1 MATEMPTNELTLNCA
16 TTALLVMDYQTTIV
30 ERFSGG
36 AAGLTTRVASVVASA
51 RETAVRVIYIVVGF
65 RPGYPEVSPRNLSF
79 KTLRAS
85 NTFAASS
92 AGTEIHGEL
101 TPREGEVV
109 ITKHRVSGFHGTDL
123 DMILRANSID
133 TLVLMGIATSGVVL
147 STLRQAA
154 DADYSCIV
162 VKDGCGD
169 LDAEVH
175 RVLTEKVFPRQ
186 AKVVTCED
194 VVAAMRRPSP

>member
-1 MATEMPTNELTLNCA
+1 MATEKPINDLTLTPA

-36 AAGLTTRVASVVASA
+36 AAGLTTRVAGVIASA
-51 RETAVRVIYIVVGF
+51 RESGVRVIYIVVGF

-85 NTFAASS
+85 NSFAASS
-92 AGTEIHGEL
+92 AGIEIHREL
-101 TPREGEVV
+101 APREDEVV
-109 ITKHRVSGFHGTDL
+109 VTKHRVSGFHGTDL
-123 DMILRANSID
+123 DMILHANGIE
-133 TLVLMGIATSGVVL
+133 TLVMMGIATSGVVL

-154 DADYSCIV
+154 DADYSCVV
-162 VKDGCGD
+162 VKDGCAD

-186 AKVVTCED
+186 AKVVTFED
-194 VVAAMRRPSP
+194 VVVAMRRPMP

>member
-1 MATEMPTNELTLNCA
+1 MVPDEPTNEITLNRA

-36 AAGLTTRVASVVASA
+36 AAVLTTRVAGVIAAA
-51 RETAVRVIYIVVGF
+51 REAGVRVIYIVVGF
-65 RPGYPEVSPRNLSF
+65 RPGYPEVSPCNQSF

-85 NTFAASS
+85 NTFAASA

-101 TPREGEVV
+101 TPREDEVV
-109 ITKHRVSGFHGTDL
+109 VTKHRVSGFHGTDL
-123 DMILRANSID
+123 DMILRANGIE
-133 TLVLMGIATSGVVL
+133 TLVMMGIATSGVVL

-154 DADYSCIV
+154 DADYSCV
-162 VKDGCGD
+162 VAKDGCAD

-186 AKVVTCED
+186 TKVVTCED
-194 VVAAMRRPSP
+194 VIAAMRRPTP